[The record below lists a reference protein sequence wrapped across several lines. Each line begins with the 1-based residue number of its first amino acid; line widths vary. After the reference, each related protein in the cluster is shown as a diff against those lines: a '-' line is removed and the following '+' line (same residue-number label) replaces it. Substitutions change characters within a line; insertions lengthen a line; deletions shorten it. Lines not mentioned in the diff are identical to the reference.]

1 MEAEWSWNSSLLYG
15 RGDSTGED
23 AFSSGETE
31 AVEWLGCTQLE
42 IGHKEQSP
50 PA

>member
-1 MEAEWSWNSSLLYG
+1 MEVEAELRWNSSLLCG

-31 AVEWLGCTQLE
+31 AVEWLGCT
-42 IGHKEQSP
+42 
-50 PA
+50 